1 VRLAADTP
9 DELLARL
16 CADLRL
22 LWTQAGG
29 PSLRRLADR
38 TGLGKS
44 QVGAI
49 LAGEVRSPPDW
60 DVVRALVAS
69 FHGYAAEHGRLANLS
84 LRTGVDEHWRPRYAV
99 LEHAFR
105 EHPRRTADRTA
116 SDRATSDRAARDRVV
131 PRQLPGAMRQFA
143 GRTPELARLTALLDE
158 DAGATVVITAIDGT
172 AGIGKTT
179 LAVHWAHRIAD
190 RFPDGQLYV
199 NLRGFDASGP
209 AMTPA
214 EAIRGF
220 LDAFAV
226 PPDRIPVDL
235 QAQSGLYRS
244 LLAGRRV
251 LVLLD
256 NARDAD
262 QVRPLLPGTPGC
274 VAVVTS
280 RHRLT
285 TLVTADGAHP
295 LPLDLLSTGEAR
307 ELLAS
312 RIGRDRAATEPET
325 LDELIELCARLPL
338 ALALV
343 AARAETH
350 PAFPLAALAGEL
362 RDAHGRLDAIG
373 EGDVTSG
380 VRAVISWS
388 YERLDAE
395 SARLFRLLG
404 MHPGPDLAVP
414 AAASLAGVPVG
425 RARAVLAELA
435 RAHLVEEYAPGR
447 FACHDLLRLY
457 ARELADTKDSA
468 PDRHDAVHRLLDHYV
483 HAAHTATELLQASR
497 GPLTLPPPQR
507 GVAPTDLATEAD
519 ATAWFDAEHAVLL
532 AAVRGI
538 DGFDTHTW
546 QLAWTLTTYLG
557 RRGRWRDLAEANA
570 IGLAAAR
577 RLGDPVGQ
585 IHAHRGLGRA
595 YTLLGRYDDAHDHLR
610 RALELSEEIRDRTG
624 SADIS
629 LALSWVL
636 DLQDRH
642 REALGH
648 SRRAYDR
655 FVAAGDRLGQA
666 RALNSIGWL
675 HALLGEHR
683 QAIADCQ
690 RALAVLQDLG
700 DRHGEAATWDSLGFA
715 QHRLGEYQ
723 QAVASYQ
730 NALQI
735 HRELREDYDE
745 SMVLD
750 HLGDTY
756 RACGRLNAARTAWRD
771 ALSILDL
778 LDHPDAKRINA
789 KLAELDESA

>member
-1 VRLAADTP
+1 MRLAADTP
-9 DELLARL
+9 DELLAQL

-60 DVVRALVAS
+60 DVVRALVVS
-69 FHGYAAEHGRLANLS
+69 FHGYAGEHGRLANLS
-84 LRTGVDEHWRPRYAV
+84 LRTGIDEYWRPRYAV
-99 LEHAFR
+99 LEHAFQG
-105 EHPRRTADRTA
+105 HPRRTADRTPP
-116 SDRATSDRAARDRVV
+116 DRATPDRVV
-131 PRQLPGAMRQFA
+131 PRQLPGAVRQFA
-143 GRTPELARLTALLDE
+143 GRTAELARLAALLDE
-158 DAGATVVITAIDGT
+158 DAGDTVVITAIDGT

-179 LAVHWAHRIAD
+179 LAVHWAHRIAN

-199 NLRGFDASGP
+199 NLRGFDASAP

-214 EAIRGF
+214 DAIRGF

-226 PPDRIPVDL
+226 PPDRIPIDL

-262 QVRPLLPGTPGC
+262 QIRPLLPGTPGC
-274 VAVVTS
+274 LVVVTS

-285 TLVTADGAHP
+285 SLVTADGAHP
-295 LPLDLLSTGEAR
+295 LPLDLLNTGEAR

-343 AARAETH
+343 AARAATH

-362 RDAHGRLDAIG
+362 RDTHSRLDAIG
-373 EGDVTSG
+373 EGDVASG

-388 YERLDAE
+388 YERLDAG

-425 RARAVLAELA
+425 RARAELADLA

-457 ARELADTKDSA
+457 ARELADTMDSA
-468 PDRHDAVHRLLDHYV
+468 PDRRDAVHRLLDHYV

-497 GPLTLPPPQR
+497 GPLTLPPPQP
-507 GVAPTDLATEAD
+507 GAAAIDLATEAD

-532 AAVRGI
+532 AAVRGV
-538 DGFDTHTW
+538 DGSDHHTW

-557 RRGRWRDLAEANA
+557 RRGRWRDLADANT

-595 YTLLGRYDDAHDHLR
+595 YTLLGRYDDAHDHLS
-610 RALELSEEIRDRTG
+610 RALELSEEIRDPTG

-675 HALLGEHR
+675 HAILGEHR

-715 QHRLGEYQ
+715 QHQLGDYQ
-723 QAVASYQ
+723 QAVASYR

-745 SMVLD
+745 STVLD

-756 RACGRLNAARTAWRD
+756 RACGRLDAAATAWRN

-789 KLAELDESA
+789 KLDESARRG